1 MGHCADAVFI
11 IARALLFSLL
21 QKGVHHR
28 EVFFQVVAQDHRLLG
43 IPVQL
48 VVAFLCHAVFQL
60 QHAQGYIPLYD
71 GADEFH
77 KGYEEAGENKE
88 IAQEHQ
94 RIIEQPGTERRR
106 HVLVEFP
113 VEICPADQGNKVNAA
128 ESGRGNDQEFYKQAE
143 KRSAAASFHNGKTD
157 SR

>member
-1 MGHCADAVFI
+1 ME
-11 IARALLFSLL
+11 RM
-21 QKGVHHR
+21 
-28 EVFFQVVAQDHRLLG
+28 
-43 IPVQL
+43 
-48 VVAFLCHAVFQL
+48 
-60 QHAQGYIPLYD
+60 
-71 GADEFH
+71 EFH

-88 IAQEHQ
+88 IAQGHQ

-157 SR
+157 SRQDRNKAYELRKSHEEYGKIAVGKER